1 MRVRSAVLRPA
12 RAVGSAPRA
21 VPPGRRRR
29 QGLQTLTAA
38 AAALVLGAG
47 GSTPAASAAAA
58 PVVGCGAVVEG
69 EVTLGADLVCRNSPV
84 GLTLLDGASLDLAG
98 HRVVGGGSGT
108 GLLVPPGGSATVH
121 GGVVR
126 GWESGVALGED
137 AWDAPGRLVIE
148 DVTFR
153 ENTTGL
159 ELQGLGTVAPDTDVT
174 ASRFVANGT
183 GISALD
189 LWHGVDLTVSASR
202 FTDNATALDATSS
215 IVAVADS
222 VLVYNEQGVS
232 CDQSSACRIEDSTL
246 RDNGTAVSSTWYGV
260 ARVYRSTFVRNDIGV
275 DSYWVLSIPNE
286 LVENTFTANGTGVLF
301 DSAHGTL
308 TANTFVRNDVGFE
321 GRSEDGPPDFT
332 ASLVDNEFRR
342 NGDGILSVVG
352 ESTLQGNTALH
363 NERWGVH
370 APGAVDLGGNQA
382 WGNGNEPQCVGVVCG
397 TSGPSS

>member
-1 MRVRSAVLRPA
+1 MRVRSAVVRSALD
-12 RAVGSAPRA
+12 VGSASLA
-21 VPPGRRRR
+21 APPGRRRR
-29 QGLQTLTAA
+29 RGLQTLTAA

-47 GSTPAASAAAA
+47 GSALAAPAAAA

-108 GLLVPPGGSATVH
+108 GLIVPPGGSATVH

-126 GWESGVALGED
+126 GWESGVALAED

-189 LWHGVDLTVSASR
+189 LWGGVDLTVSASR
-202 FTDNATALDATSS
+202 FTDNATALDVTSS
-215 IVAVADS
+215 TVAVADS
-222 VLVYNEQGVS
+222 VLAYNEQGVA
-232 CDQSSACRIEDSTL
+232 CDQSACRIEDSTL
-246 RDNGTAVSSTWYGV
+246 RDNGTAVSSIWYGT

-286 LVENTFTANGTGVLF
+286 LVGNTFTANGTGVRF
-301 DSAHGTL
+301 DSAHGVL
-308 TANTFVRNDVGFE
+308 TDNTFVRNDVGYE
-321 GRSEDGPPDFT
+321 GRSEDGPPYFT
-332 ASLVDNEFRR
+332 AALVGNDFRR

-352 ESTLQGNTALH
+352 ESTLQANTAVA
-363 NERWGVH
+363 NERWGIH
-370 APGAVDLGGNQA
+370 APGAVDLGGNTA
-382 WGNGNEPQCVGVVCG
+382 RGNGNEPQCVGVVCEG
-397 TSGPSS
+397 AGPAS